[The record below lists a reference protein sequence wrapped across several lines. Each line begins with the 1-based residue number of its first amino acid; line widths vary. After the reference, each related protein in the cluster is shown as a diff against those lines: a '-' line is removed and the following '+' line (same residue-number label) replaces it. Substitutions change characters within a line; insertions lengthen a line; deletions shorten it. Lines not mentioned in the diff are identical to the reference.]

1 MMFYR
6 TSGEIWFILIA
17 KQIENPSDE
26 IKYGL
31 NIEYEN
37 NKKKVLDDYVDYV
50 LTNYNINSIQYKC
63 TLCST

>member
-37 NKKKVLDDYVDYV
+37 NKKK
-50 LTNYNINSIQYKC
+50 C
-63 TLCST
+63 FR